1 MYLSAGPGTPK
12 VVGNFFKEPLS
23 YVWEKNNQEKMN
35 PRLKEDNFMLTDGE
49 RRQNSYF
56 AYLSSGKR
64 SWEWGRESKHHK
76 EVSEAS
82 EGEKKIREQ
91 LASLNEFNYSGSA
104 LKVELWRV
112 LRDAG
117 GLERIECCSDRW
129 EEEEGG
135 PQKPQAGT
143 PSRINYLTGG
153 VWVLRREYVN

>member
-35 PRLKEDNFMLTDGE
+35 PLLGEDNFMLTDGE

-64 SWEWGRESKHHK
+64 SWEWGRESKHHN

-104 LKVELWRV
+104 LKVGLWGL

-117 GLERIECCSDRW
+117 GLERIECCPDQW
-129 EEEEGG
+129 EEEESG
-135 PQKPQAGT
+135 PPKA
-143 PSRINYLTGG
+143 PSWYPK
-153 VWVLRREYVN
+153 